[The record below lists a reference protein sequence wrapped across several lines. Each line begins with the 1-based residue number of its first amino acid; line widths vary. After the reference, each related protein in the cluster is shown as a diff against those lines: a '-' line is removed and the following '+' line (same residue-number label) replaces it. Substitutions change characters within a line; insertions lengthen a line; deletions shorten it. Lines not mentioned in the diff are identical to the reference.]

1 MKYLKIKTTDKKIII
16 IDLEKV
22 VSYMVGDDFVNVNY
36 YGNDFFHFTKEVDK
50 FGIQV
55 EKFETLRVFIQNL
68 ALGEERWL
76 KDQKILLLGKVAK
89 EYAKNWK
96 GVELMKTQEQIQTE
110 IDRLNKSNFRM
121 GIGGVEWKEKIL

>member
-36 YGNDFFHFTKEVDK
+36 YGDDFIHFTREDDK

-55 EKFETLRVFIQNL
+55 ENFETLRVFIQNL
-68 ALGEERWL
+68 TGEE
-76 KDQKILLLGKVAK
+76 I
-89 EYAKNWK
+89 
-96 GVELMKTQEQIQTE
+96 
-110 IDRLNKSNFRM
+110 
-121 GIGGVEWKEKIL
+121 